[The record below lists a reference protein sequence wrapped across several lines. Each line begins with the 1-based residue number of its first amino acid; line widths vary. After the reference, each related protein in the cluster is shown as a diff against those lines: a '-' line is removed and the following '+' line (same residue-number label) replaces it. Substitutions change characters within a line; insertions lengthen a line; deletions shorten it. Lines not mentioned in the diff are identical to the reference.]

1 MPSDDAINLSLL
13 LPLHWWHRLQRIAE
27 ACYASPREFVREAV
41 EAEIVRRELLL
52 ERQGELKA
60 QWLELISAQDDFRL
74 Q

>member
-13 LPLHWWHRLQRIAE
+13 LPPDWWHRLQRIAE

-60 QWLELISAQDDFRL
+60 QWLELISAQDGFRL

>member
-13 LPLHWWHRLQRIAE
+13 LPPHWWHRLQRIAE
-27 ACYASPREFVREAV
+27 TCYASPREFVREAV

-52 ERQGELKA
+52 ERRGEFET
-60 QWLELISAQDDFRL
+60 QWLELISAQNSSRL